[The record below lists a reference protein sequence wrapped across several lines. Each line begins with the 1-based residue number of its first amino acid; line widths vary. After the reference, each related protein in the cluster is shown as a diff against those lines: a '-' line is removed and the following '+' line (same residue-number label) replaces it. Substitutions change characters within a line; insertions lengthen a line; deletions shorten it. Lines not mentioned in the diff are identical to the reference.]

1 MAKGAVRSVNIY
13 VNNKDAKKS
22 IDELRKKIEKE
33 KEAWELMAKGTHEY
47 YAKAAE
53 ISRMNDVLKRE
64 NELIQSS
71 IDKQKKRLENIGMIG
86 SLLSGLAQ
94 TVNMFGQGLQKV
106 RDLAADMAGLDDAMG
121 RVRKTTMLTREEVS
135 DLNTEFSKIDTRTS
149 REELNELAYAAGK
162 LGVQG
167 KDDILGFV
175 RAADVIKV
183 ALGDVLGGTD
193 AIIEVTKLAQ
203 VFKGTTREIQNA
215 GLEETLIRTGSVIN
229 ELGKTSTANEGQIEK
244 FLMRIA
250 SYASIA
256 GMSLDQ
262 MAGLGSVLSQNSKAP
277 EMSATAVTKIM
288 QQMIKK
294 TGSFAEMIGMGEK
307 ELSDLM
313 AKDFN
318 QAFLAVLQKLHDIGD
333 VQAIVP
339 IFKDLGADATRASQV
354 ILALSTNIDRV
365 REAQETANKAIKEG
379 TSMNKEYS
387 VMNETMQAQ
396 MEKAKKTVF
405 DARVE
410 LGEKLYPYIIKYT
423 FFGGKV
429 IKWLAKVTDHA
440 ENAWMAIGAAGM
452 LAINKVRKN
461 WDNLKNSFNEIG
473 IVQEYKGMKAAQ
485 NQIKMAQE
493 QYREKEDE
501 IAMVER
507 RRVEL
512 QEQVERSKKRE
523 AAMQENLK
531 DLEAQREAVAR
542 GSDARLKAEYAL
554 NKQIEISKRTS
565 LALEEEIS
573 ASAARTN
580 TLKKSLHESENRILG
595 LKMQGKASEAEMNWE
610 LQNKARIENAIATE
624 EQRQLLANAQ
634 LTKEKALQKSLEAQ
648 KNILASTTLTKEEK
662 IAQINEIIAVQEKDL
677 LRTKEIEAGVRSQI
691 VNLMQREEILKKKMS
706 GIENEIGGLKE
717 KANLTSL
724 LKNHWMLIATI
735 AAEVLM
741 LIIKIVR
748 ESRELERIHKETAVE
763 MEKEKD
769 RAERLFNALENVNT
783 TEEQRAEI
791 MKTLNDKYGKYLAN
805 LTNEEGKLW
814 NIEAAHRAVIKAI
827 EDEAAAKGF
836 QKAKDKLTDEYMGEG
851 NYFGS
856 NLTEIQN
863 GFEKILLKWV
873 KNPDEKDRAEAA
885 RNANKIAEALRNGS
899 SNEEIKALIGTM
911 GYTKNIDQLLNTRE
925 TFVAGKGMKG
935 EINTLVSLSE
945 SMDRY
950 RETFSEFNE
959 KLATEA
965 ARYGVNLKS
974 GTEKLAADLK
984 ELRKY
989 ESDFQSETSKMIK
1002 AGETLQN
1009 INFKSSGIQVPGTEN
1024 YAPSATNA
1032 SAAAAEALAYKKRS
1046 EMTGDI
1052 VNMIIAKLFDGK
1064 TIDQTDKETR
1074 KAALTKLESEGIK
1087 LLGDDVAE
1095 MGEEVADMF
1104 TNAAAMV
1111 TARIRNA
1118 SHSGGNGS
1126 YNAGA
1131 GTDDYDPNH
1140 PVTSGKKSGKTPEER
1155 WADLMKKSAKL
1166 NDKAVVESLGIS
1178 NAKES
1183 VIKAYDAILKEVEA
1197 FNGTYEGFK
1206 EKADAE
1212 IARLEQEKWN
1222 EIARIEE
1229 EEHKKRLQK
1238 IDDNLASVTEKLKK
1252 FQLKQ
1257 HRKTNTQLDTDIEEI
1272 ENDFTRLREKTEQ
1285 ERQKLQDRK
1294 DAGNVISA
1302 MFDISDS
1309 EFRNSLMKHYKDL
1322 LSKFNITEET
1332 WANAMKH
1339 NPKDAQSLLTLLGIE
1354 FTDEDAAKLDEII
1367 SKIDELDTAK
1377 IAEIQTLATERSREI
1392 VTAMSD
1398 TATRQYREAMK
1409 TVEDQI
1415 KTLEAAQKYLSEH
1428 NDGGKNDEQL
1438 AEIERTL
1445 AFLNGQKSD
1454 LQTKYETGFGKDTWA
1469 TLFGITKENWA
1480 AWSQNWEDNLA
1491 KMTDRLKTFADNVFE
1506 LWEGIDSIMRN
1517 QAEAEQQRTEEL
1529 YDSKSEALKR
1539 QLDSGI
1545 ISQKRYDAQMERLQK
1560 EKEKKEKKL
1569 KHDEFERERAANLI
1583 QGAIN
1588 LALTISSIY
1597 ANEPGGVIIKS
1608 AAAAVAAAIQAV
1620 QIAAIASQPNPYAH
1634 GGYIK
1639 GKQYAVMG
1647 EQGPEWVASNRLLSD
1662 RETADIIAALDEY
1675 QKGDTRALERI
1686 SFPEPD
1692 LKTVSQSVRR
1702 TGGNF
1707 APSNQITNIY
1717 NQDTGNDE
1725 MLQELKKLNGYMSDP
1740 MNRRSYISREIQLEF
1755 EAQERE
1761 VREMARL

>member
-13 VNNKDAKKS
+13 VNNKEAKKS
-22 IDELRKKIEKE
+22 IDELTDKIKKETA
-33 KEAWELMAKGTHEY
+33 AWNKMAKGTHDY

-53 ISRMNDVLKRE
+53 ISRMNDALERE
-64 NELIQSS
+64 NLLIKSS
-71 IDKQKKRLENIGMIG
+71 TERNKERLNQISMIG
-86 SLLSGLAQ
+86 SVLSGVVQ
-94 TVNMFGQGLQKV
+94 TVQFLGRGLQKV
-106 RDLAADMAGLDDAMG
+106 RDLAADTAGLDDAMG
-121 RVRKTTMLTREEVS
+121 RVRKTTNLTRQEVQE
-135 DLNTEFSKIDTRTS
+135 LNKEFTKIDTRTS

-162 LGVQG
+162 LGVSG
-167 KDDILGFV
+167 KEDVLEFV
-175 RAADVIKV
+175 RAADVINV

-203 VFKGTTREIQNA
+203 VFKGTTKEIQQA

-262 MAGLGSVLSQNSKAP
+262 MAGIGSVLSQNSKAP

-307 ELSDLM
+307 ELSDLI

-318 QAFLAVLQKLHDIGD
+318 QAFLAVLQKLHDIGN

-354 ILALSTNIDRV
+354 ILALSTYIDRV

-429 IKWLAKVTDHA
+429 IKWLAKLTEHG
-440 ENAWMAIGAAGM
+440 ENAFMALAA
-452 LAINKVRKN
+452 AAAVAANKIAKN
-461 WDNLKNSFNEIG
+461 WNGLKDKISQLTPVMEWNE
-473 IVQEYKGMKAAQ
+473 MKAAQ
-485 NQIKMAQE
+485 KR
-493 QYREKEDE
+493 YKEAEEE
-501 IAMVER
+501 ITMVR
-507 RRVEL
+507 RRQAEL
-512 QEQVERSKKRE
+512 QQQVERSRQRE
-523 AAMQENLK
+523 AAMQENLNN
-531 DLEAQREAVAR
+531 LEAQRESIAKGR
-542 GSDARLKAEYAL
+542 DARTQAEYAI
-554 NKQIEISKRTS
+554 NKEIEISKKVS
-565 LALEEEIS
+565 LGLENEMS
-573 ASAARTN
+573 ASVARTN
-580 TLKKSLHESENRILG
+580 TLKKSLQDSENRILA

-610 LQNKARIENAIATE
+610 LQNKARIENALAIE
-624 EQRQLLANAQ
+624 EKKQLLTNAQ
-634 LTKEKALQKSLEAQ
+634 ITKEKALQKSLEAQ
-648 KNILASTTLTKEEK
+648 KNVMASTTLTKEEK
-662 IAQINEIIAVQEKDL
+662 IAQINSIIAQQEKDI
-677 LRTKEIEAGVRSQI
+677 LRTKEIEAGVRTQI
-691 VNLMQREEILKKKMS
+691 NTLMQREVVLEKEMEALKGKTKFT
-706 GIENEIGGLKE
+706 
-717 KANLTSL
+717 AL
-724 LKNHWMLIATI
+724 LKNHWMLILTVLIEVALYI
-735 AAEVLM
+735 A
-741 LIIKIVR
+741 KIVKEQNKYR
-748 ESRELERIHKETAVE
+748 KELNKTYEDTIKNTQ
-763 MEKEKD
+763 
-769 RAERLFNALENVNT
+769 AERMEAEWLFDALGRANT
-783 TEEQRAEI
+783 AEEERLRI
-791 MKTLNDKYGKYLAN
+791 MKQLNEKYGDYLRN
-805 LTNEEGKLW
+805 LTDEEGRIL
-814 NIEAAHRAVIKAI
+814 NIEAAHRAVIDAIIAENNAKGFSKAKEQIGDKYGGEMQNRLSMMYDLLKNSTVNGEKITDNILSEIWKNVNDMIGKNYREDQIKVYLHRSGVNFGTEWAGGQSGAVLENEGRFFSQYTSYVNTKKNYDKELTEQQRLYNMELESSEEKLQRLTNMYTQLQKQYESAPNDKEKADRKREMDAYLNDIAAAFEDKMLKGHNLSKMEWSDLAMLEKWIEQQMKAI
-827 EDEAAAKGF
+827 EGTTAQTKKLEGAQRALKRVQDQMKKVQKGGGTTT
-836 QKAKDKLTDEYMGEG
+836 ATGL
-851 NYFGS
+851 
-856 NLTEIQN
+856 
-863 GFEKILLKWV
+863 
-873 KNPDEKDRAEAA
+873 PDEE
-885 RNANKIAEALRNGS
+885 
-899 SNEEIKALIGTM
+899 
-911 GYTKNIDQLLNTRE
+911 
-925 TFVAGKGMKG
+925 
-935 EINTLVSLSE
+935 
-945 SMDRY
+945 
-950 RETFSEFNE
+950 
-959 KLATEA
+959 
-965 ARYGVNLKS
+965 
-974 GTEKLAADLK
+974 
-984 ELRKY
+984 
-989 ESDFQSETSKMIK
+989 
-1002 AGETLQN
+1002 
-1009 INFKSSGIQVPGTEN
+1009 
-1024 YAPSATNA
+1024 
-1032 SAAAAEALAYKKRS
+1032 
-1046 EMTGDI
+1046 
-1052 VNMIIAKLFDGK
+1052 
-1064 TIDQTDKETR
+1064 
-1074 KAALTKLESEGIK
+1074 
-1087 LLGDDVAE
+1087 
-1095 MGEEVADMF
+1095 
-1104 TNAAAMV
+1104 
-1111 TARIRNA
+1111 
-1118 SHSGGNGS
+1118 
-1126 YNAGA
+1126 
-1131 GTDDYDPNH
+1131 DYDPEN

-1155 WADLMKKSAKL
+1155 WADLMRKSAKL
-1166 NDKAVVESLGIS
+1166 NEKAVVESLGIS
-1178 NAKES
+1178 SAKES
-1183 VIKAYDAILKEVEA
+1183 VIKAYDAILKEVET
-1197 FNGTYEGFK
+1197 FNSTYSGF
-1206 EKADAE
+1206 EKRAAAE
-1212 IARLEQEKWN
+1212 TARLEQEKWD

-1285 ERQKLQDRK
+1285 ERQRLQDRK
-1294 DAGNVISA
+1294 DASNAVTA
-1302 MFDISDS
+1302 MFGLSG
-1309 EFRNSLMKHYKDL
+1309 FKDVPEAITKQL
-1322 LSKFNITEET
+1322 KEQMAKLNITDET
-1332 WANAMKH
+1332 WAAALKH
-1339 NPKDAQSLLTLLGIE
+1339 NPKDAESLLTLLGIE

-1367 SKIDELDTAK
+1367 SKIDELDAAK
-1377 IAEIQTLATERSREI
+1377 ISEIQALATERAREI
-1392 VTAMSD
+1392 VTELSD
-1398 TATRQYREAMK
+1398 SATRQYREALK

-1428 NDGGKNDEQL
+1428 NEGGENDERL

-1445 AFLNGQKSD
+1445 AFLKGRKND

-1469 TLFGITKENWA
+1469 TLFGITEEDWA

-1529 YDSKSEALKR
+1529 YDTKSEALKR

-1588 LALTISSIY
+1588 LALTISSVL
-1597 ANEPGGVIIKS
+1597 ANEPGGVIIKT

-1639 GKQYAVMG
+1639 SKEYAVMG
-1647 EQGPEWVASNRLLSD
+1647 EQGPEWVASNRLLRD
-1662 RETADIIAALDEY
+1662 RETSDIIAALDEY
-1675 QKGDTRALERI
+1675 QKGDTKALERI

-1725 MLQELKKLNGYMSDP
+1725 MLQELKKLNGYISDP

-1755 EAQERE
+1755 ESQERE

>member
-22 IDELRKKIEKE
+22 IDELTNRLEKE
-33 KEAWELMAKGTHEY
+33 KAAWKAMAKGTQEY

-53 ISRMNDVLKRE
+53 ISRMQDALERE
-64 NELIQSS
+64 ERLIKSS
-71 IDKQKKRLENIGMIG
+71 TEKNKERLNQISMIG
-86 SLLSGLAQ
+86 SVLSGIVQ
-94 TVNMFGQGLQKV
+94 TVQFLGRGLQKM
-106 RDLAADMAGLDDAMG
+106 RDLASDMAGLDDAMG
-121 RVRKTTMLTREEVS
+121 RVRKTTMLSRQEVA
-135 DLNTEFSKIDTRTS
+135 DLNREFTKIDTRTS

-162 LGVQG
+162 LGVNG
-167 KDDILGFV
+167 KEDVLEFV
-175 RAADVIKV
+175 KAADVINV

-203 VFKGTTREIQNA
+203 VFKDTTSEIRNA

-229 ELGKTSTANEGQIEK
+229 ELGKTSTANESQIAK
-244 FLMRIA
+244 FLGRIA

-354 ILALSTNIDRV
+354 ILALSTNIDKVRV
-365 REAQETANKAIKEG
+365 AQETASKAIKEG
-379 TSMNKEYS
+379 TSMNEEYS
-387 VMNETMQAQ
+387 VMNETLQAQ

-410 LGEKLYPYIIKYT
+410 LGEKLYPYIVKYT
-423 FFGGKV
+423 MFGGKV
-429 IKWLAKVTDHA
+429 IKWLSRVTDHA

-473 IVQEYKGMKAAQ
+473 IVQEYKGMKVAQ

-580 TLKKSLHESENRILG
+580 TLKKSLQESENRILG

-677 LRTKEIEAGVRSQI
+677 LRTKEIEAGVRNQI

-706 GIENEIGGLKE
+706 GLENEIGGLKE
-717 KANLTSL
+717 KATLTSL

-791 MKTLNDKYGKYLAN
+791 MKTLNEKYGKYLAN
-805 LTNEEGKLW
+805 LTNEEGQLW

-851 NYFGS
+851 KHFGQ

-885 RNANKIAEALRNGS
+885 RNASKIAEALRAGS
-899 SNEEIKALIGTM
+899 GNEEIKTLLSSM
-911 GYTKNIDQLLNTRE
+911 GYTRDINALLGTRE

-935 EINTLVSLSE
+935 ELNILVSLSE

-950 RETFSEFNE
+950 REKFSEFNE
-959 KLATEA
+959 KIETEA

-974 GTEKLAADLK
+974 GAEKLAADLK

-989 ESDFQSETSKMIK
+989 ESEFQSETSKMIK
-1002 AGETLQN
+1002 ASEN
-1009 INFKSSGIQVPGTEN
+1009 IRKLNVKKAGFQAFGTED
-1024 YAPSATNA
+1024 YAPTATNA

-1046 EMTGDI
+1046 EMTGEI
-1052 VNMIIAKLFDGK
+1052 VNMIIDKLFDGK
-1064 TIDQTDKETR
+1064 TIDQADDKTQ
-1074 KAALTKLESEGIK
+1074 KAALTKLENEGIK
-1087 LLGDDVAE
+1087 LLGNDVAT
-1095 MGEEVADMF
+1095 MGEEVAEMF

-1118 SHSGGNGS
+1118 SHDGGGGS
-1126 YNAGA
+1126 YNAE
-1131 GTDDYDPNH
+1131 TDDYDPSS
-1140 PVTSGKKSGKTPEER
+1140 PVTSGKESGKTPEER
-1155 WADLMKKSAKL
+1155 WADLMKKTAKL
-1166 NDKAVVESLGIS
+1166 NEKASAESLGIS
-1178 NAKES
+1178 SAKET
-1183 VIKAYDAILKEVEA
+1183 VINTYNAIIKEVES
-1197 FNGTYEGFK
+1197 FNETYKGF
-1206 EKADAE
+1206 EERAAAE
-1212 IARLEQEKWN
+1212 SARLEQEKWD
-1222 EIARIEE
+1222 EIARIEDE
-1229 EEHKKRLQK
+1229 ERAKRLKK
-1238 IDDNLASVTEKLKK
+1238 IDDNLSSVTEKLNK
-1252 FQLKQ
+1252 FRLKQ
-1257 HRKTNTQLDTDIEEI
+1257 QRKYQTQLETDMKEM
-1272 ENDFTRLREKTEQ
+1272 ENDFGKLGQKAEE
-1285 ERQKLQDRK
+1285 ERNKLNERK
-1294 DAGNVISA
+1294 DASLTIGN
-1302 MFDISDS
+1302 MFDWSSDTDVV
-1309 EFRNSLMKHYKDL
+1309 EQAFEDNAELFGKIGLTREKW
-1322 LSKFNITEET
+1322 EE
-1332 WANAMKH
+1332 AMKQKPR
-1339 NPKDAQSLLTLLGIE
+1339 NAQDLLTLLGLK
-1354 FTDEDAAKLDEII
+1354 FDDEDQRKLDKVTEAIKELDKAKLAEMQA
-1367 SKIDELDTAK
+1367 LTA
-1377 IAEIQTLATERSREI
+1377 ERSREI

-1398 TATRQYREAMK
+1398 SVTRQYREAMK
-1409 TVEDQI
+1409 TLEDQI
-1415 KTLEAAQKYLSEH
+1415 LTLEVAQQYLQEH
-1428 NDGGKNDEQL
+1428 NDGGENDERL
-1438 AEIERTL
+1438 KEIEKTL
-1445 AFLNGQKSD
+1445 AFLKGRKSD
-1454 LQTKYETGFGKDTWA
+1454 IQTKYDTAFGKDTWA
-1469 TLFGITKENWA
+1469 TLFGITEEDWA
-1480 AWSQNWEDNLA
+1480 AWDKNWEDNLS
-1491 KMTDRLKTFADNVFE
+1491 KMTDRLRTFADNAFE
-1506 LWEGIDSIMRN
+1506 LWSAIDSVMQN
-1517 QAEAEQQRTEEL
+1517 QADAELQRYEEM
-1529 YDSKSEALKR
+1529 YDSKSAVLKR
-1539 QLDSGI
+1539 QLDSGL
-1545 ISQKRYDAQMERLQK
+1545 ISQKRYDAQMERMQK

-1569 KHDEFERERAANLI
+1569 KHDAFERERTANLI
-1583 QGAIN
+1583 QGAVN
-1588 LALTISSIY
+1588 LALTISSVF
-1597 ANEPGGVIIKS
+1597 ANEPGGLIIKS
-1608 AAAAVAAAIQAV
+1608 AASAIAAAIQATQLAV
-1620 QIAAIASQPNPYAH
+1620 IASQPNPYYK
-1634 GGYIK
+1634 GGYIH
-1639 GKQYAVMG
+1639 GRQYAVMG
-1647 EQGPEWVASNRLLSD
+1647 EQGDEWVASNRLLRD

-1675 QKGDTRALERI
+1675 QRGDRKALAGI
-1686 SFPEPD
+1686 SIPQPD
-1692 LKTVSQSVRR
+1692 LKNVSQAVRAGSG
-1702 TGGNF
+1702 TF
-1707 APSNQITNIY
+1707 APSNQTTTNNY
-1717 NQDTGNDE
+1717 YQNDNG
-1725 MLQELKKLNGYMSDP
+1725 ELLKELRQMNDYLRDP
-1740 MNRRSYISREIQLEF
+1740 NNRRAYISRKIQLEF
-1755 EAQERE
+1755 DDQERE
-1761 VREMARL
+1761 VRELARL